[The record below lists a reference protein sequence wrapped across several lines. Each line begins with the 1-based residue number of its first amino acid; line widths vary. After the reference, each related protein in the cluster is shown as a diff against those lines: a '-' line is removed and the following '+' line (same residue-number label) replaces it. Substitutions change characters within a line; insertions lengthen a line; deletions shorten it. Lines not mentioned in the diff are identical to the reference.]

1 LIYFSKNKQFQQT
14 KNKKQKTKN
23 KKQTTT
29 TKMPKTK
36 APAKCAYCNHIGHS
50 INNCKDSSI
59 EILDKTMLEKFIF
72 ITVLFKSVASNY
84 YIILCIEELLNMLS
98 YDELKILIYKK
109 NLKKI
114 SLNDDKKTYIYYLR
128 INYQNAV
135 NSYSN
140 CELKEKLDEIS
151 DENYETYGKEY
162 YNTHTIF
169 ESLRFKELLLY
180 RMYKLRPPQRKFDIT
195 TQPPKTQPPK
205 TQTKDC
211 PICLDEIP
219 QNNQIITN
227 CNHTF
232 CNDCIQKYFK
242 SLNSNINTQP
252 ICAYCRDPMKS
263 LEIPDPTLCK
273 QIQNKYCNEEL
284 KLKII
289 IDNTRNIYREILV
302 PVNPPPN
309 PNPNPNPNQN
319 NTSLP
324 LIEILYRFIG
334 F

>member
-1 LIYFSKNKQFQQT
+1 MSKPDT
-14 KNKKQKTKN
+14 TKTKN
-23 KKQTTT
+23 
-29 TKMPKTK
+29 P
-36 APAKCAYCNHIGHS
+36 PKCAYCHHIGHN
-50 INNCKDSSI
+50 INNCKDPSI
-59 EILDKTMLEKFIF
+59 EILDKTILEKIIF

-84 YIILCIEELLNMLS
+84 YIILCIQELLNMLS

-140 CELKEKLDEIS
+140 YELKQKLDEIS

-205 TQTKDC
+205 TQPPKTQTKEC
-211 PICLDEIP
+211 PICLDEIAP
-219 QNNQIITN
+219 NNQIITN

-242 SLNSNINTQP
+242 SLNSNINKPP
-252 ICAYCRDPMKS
+252 ICAYCRDPIQS

-273 QIQNKYCNEEL
+273 QIQTKYCKEQQEEDF
-284 KLKII
+284 KLQIVI
-289 IDNTRNIYREILV
+289 NNSQNIYREILV
-302 PVNPPPN
+302 PINPPPN
-309 PNPNPNPNQN
+309 QNQN
-319 NTSLP
+319 QNHTSLP